1 MSKFS
6 EDYMAY
12 LKNQNEQIEY
22 CCEFWCE
29 SIKKVPEKSEQFN
42 VILTT
47 ITLLAGLQRLNNDI
61 IETEYDKK

>member
-6 EDYMAY
+6 EDYIAY
-12 LKNQNEQIEY
+12 LKS
-22 CCEFWCE
+22 E

-47 ITLLAGLQRLNNDI
+47 ITLLAGLQGLNNDI
-61 IETEYDKK
+61 VETEYDRK

>member
-6 EDYMAY
+6 EDYIAY

-22 CCEFWCE
+22 CCEFWRE

-47 ITLLAGLQRLNNDI
+47 ITL
-61 IETEYDKK
+61 